1 MKLLAV
7 LVAVMDWIGEFLLK
21 AYVTGFEGIYRF
33 IEKLSWKFFNFVS
46 VKDERGIFKARFK
59 EFMADTWGVEKSLIQ
74 VVIVLAVLMLSVLIV
89 APLQDQ
95 SEKQVS
101 KINDTNTQQTWSDI
115 KSATWGALSM
125 FTIVPYVVVF
135 VVIIG
140 LILLIAK
147 KAD

>member
-1 MKLLAV
+1 
-7 LVAVMDWIGEFLLK
+7 
-21 AYVTGFEGIYRF
+21 
-33 IEKLSWKFFNFVS
+33 
-46 VKDERGIFKARFK
+46 
-59 EFMADTWGVEKSLIQ
+59 MADTWGVEKSLIQ